1 MVVLRSSTHLN
12 SHMHYIRTIQDG
24 SIKILMNMDA
34 RRKSK
39 LKFRQLVDIY
49 NLEHSQDD
57 ESVPRVVRDL
67 DNVSDITQGSESE
80 DFSMTTLEKIRKQC
94 KEKKRKL
101 RIRGDTTES
110 ASNVEVKKEYVTQD
124 EGCDIEEPLSS
135 WDTKFSKRRKK
146 KQERKAKCVSSTSS
160 PSVAKV
166 DLPVV
171 LFHVKPEA
179 WDDSYSVS
187 EAMDCSKESES
198 PTNTVLV
205 EEIMLDSSRDM
216 RLVPYCSAEPI
227 FPGVVAIEEP
237 ITTKPLEEAFEDA
250 SEEFDD
256 ARKVQCCLA
265 DNIAL
270 QDKQIVLY
278 GSVPREEME
287 LDVNPQHSEY
297 ENFGC
302 VENLISSYTSSGCE
316 EAKEDEES
324 NDSKASL
331 DMSVTGLE
339 IVKIE
344 APEILAIDYSGC
356 LPIINFCIE
365 DSDILWETEDITKDD
380 FPEAADILQ
389 LTNCCNSLDNL
400 QPVPDDSTISLEE
413 YHLPERL
420 QQSLY
425 SKHEDEAR
433 DHKLS
438 QLYKEPDEFQK
449 VAETDSIQ
457 QQQPH
462 HQPEN
467 LLSGRKALSPTS
479 QEKLRKAME
488 HPDSPEKRSK
498 KSRGKLYF
506 SSQNSHR
513 ILKAQGLDTID
524 RVEIIPGS
532 KQAIQKASNKTRQRA
547 THKFPRRGTQAAK
560 AQPFSTGCASI
571 QGCSQKAIAFSQ
583 GQLCDFQC
591 VAARLTKELKSM
603 RQITKR
609 CLQAES
615 NTSNISDCNLDE
627 VKTVIGNAEKTE
639 ESCKKWLSIIE
650 RDCNRFCKLMGM
662 VREDSP
668 ATEDVVHKK
677 KKIKFADDAGGDL
690 CHVKVFEIDLESE
703 HKRSL

>member
-1 MVVLRSSTHLN
+1 MVELRSSTHLN
-12 SHMHYIRTIQDG
+12 SHVHYIRTIKDG
-24 SIKILMNMDA
+24 SIKIVMNMDG
-34 RRKSK
+34 RRKPK

-49 NLEHSQDD
+49 NLEDSQGV
-57 ESVPRVVRDL
+57 ESIPRVVRDL
-67 DNVSDITQGSESE
+67 DNGSDFTQGSESE
-80 DFSMTTLEKIRKQC
+80 DFSMTTLEMIQKQC
-94 KEKKRKL
+94 KERKRKL
-101 RIRGDTTES
+101 RNCRDTTTETF
-110 ASNVEVKKEYVTQD
+110 SNVEVKKEYVTQD

-146 KQERKAKCVSSTSS
+146 KQERKKAKCGTSTSS
-160 PSVAKV
+160 PPSVEKV
-166 DLPVV
+166 DLPLV
-171 LFHVKPEA
+171 LFHVKPEV

-187 EAMDCSKESES
+187 EAMDCSEKSES

-205 EEIMLDSSRDM
+205 EEIMLDSSSDM
-216 RLVPYCSAEPI
+216 RLVPYCSAEPN
-227 FPGVVAIEEP
+227 FPGVVAI
-237 ITTKPLEEAFEDA
+237 EEAFEDA
-250 SEEFDD
+250 SEEFSD
-256 ARKVQCCLA
+256 ADFQ
-265 DNIAL
+265 N
-270 QDKQIVLY
+270 KQIVLY
-278 GSVPREEME
+278 SSVSREEME

-297 ENFGC
+297 ENIGC
-302 VENLISSYTSSGCE
+302 VKNFISAYTSSGCE
-316 EAKEDEES
+316 EEDKEDEES
-324 NDSKASL
+324 NDIKANL

-344 APEILAIDYSGC
+344 APEILAIDYPGC
-356 LPIINFCIE
+356 LSIINFCAE
-365 DSDILWETEDITKDD
+365 DSEIVWETEDITKDN
-380 FPEAADILQ
+380 FPEATDILQ

-400 QPVPDDSTISLEE
+400 QPVPEDSTSSKEE
-413 YHLPERL
+413 DHLTEIL

-425 SKHEDEAR
+425 SKHEDEAG

-438 QLYKEPDEFQK
+438 QLYKEPDEVQK

-513 ILKAQGLDTID
+513 ILKAQGLDNID
-524 RVEIIPGS
+524 RVEIIPSS
-532 KQAIQKASNKTRQRA
+532 KQAIQKATNNTRQMKYQRA
-547 THKFPRRGTQAAK
+547 THKFPRRNTQAAK
-560 AQPFSTGCASI
+560 AQPFSTGGTSI

-583 GQLCDFQC
+583 GQMRDFQN

-615 NTSNISDCNLDE
+615 NTSNMSDCNLDE

-668 ATEDVVHKK
+668 ATENIVHKK
-677 KKIKFADDAGGDL
+677 KKIRFADDAGGDL

-703 HKRSL
+703 S